1 MKILLF
7 LIIAI
12 LFLTKSNIE
21 NFALSKDDIP
31 GMIKKKMELHNN
43 DVKTCPI
50 TIKPK
55 KKVKQPTCELRTEIP
70 KDDEKDKEVKGV
82 IIDNKVTNKKID
94 NLSILINKTSNNEI
108 NEIKKVNDNIKELQK
123 RPIVRYPTSTDNGEM
138 YKYII
143 VFMVII
149 FIGIGIYFLFSSE
162 DPKDIQGPEYMEMS
176 FEEASKIAKK
186 NLLKK
191 YLATIKKPEVE

>member
-12 LFLTKSNIE
+12 LFLTKTNIE

-31 GMIKKKMELHNN
+31 DMIKRKMELHNN
-43 DVKTCPI
+43 DAKTCPI
-50 TIKPK
+50 NLKPK
-55 KKVKQPTCELRTEIP
+55 KIGKQPICELRTDIP
-70 KDDEKDKEVKGV
+70 KEDTNKMEKEVV
-82 IIDNKVTNKKID
+82 IDNTITNKKID
-94 NLSILINKTSNNEI
+94 NLSILINKSSQNEI
-108 NEIKKVNDNIKELQK
+108 NEIKKVNDGIKELHK
-123 RPIVRYPTSTDNGEM
+123 RPIVRYPSTTDNGSM

-143 VFMVII
+143 IFMIII
-149 FIGIGIYFLFSSE
+149 FVGIGIYFLFMTE
-162 DPKDIQGPEYMEMS
+162 EPKDIHGPEYMEMS

>member
-31 GMIKKKMELHNN
+31 GMIKKKMELHN

-50 TIKPK
+50 TNKPK
-55 KKVKQPTCELRTEIP
+55 KKVKQPKCELRTEIP
-70 KDDEKDKEVKGV
+70 KEDEKDKEIEKE
-82 IIDNKVTNKKID
+82 IFIDNKVTNKKID
-94 NLSILINKTSNNEI
+94 NLSILINKTSQNEI

>member
-12 LFLTKSNIE
+12 LFLTKTNIE

-31 GMIKKKMELHNN
+31 DMIKRKMELHNN
-43 DVKTCPI
+43 GTKTCPI
-50 TIKPK
+50 NK
-55 KKVKQPTCELRTEIP
+55 KTTKIGKQPICELRTDIP
-70 KDDEKDKEVKGV
+70 KEDTNEVV
-82 IIDNKVTNKKID
+82 IDNTVTNKKID
-94 NLSILINKTSNNEI
+94 NLSILINKSSQNEI
-108 NEIKKVNDNIKELQK
+108 NEIKKVNDGIKELHK
-123 RPIVRYPTSTDNGEM
+123 RPIVRYPSTTDNGM

-143 VFMVII
+143 IFMIII
-149 FIGIGIYFLFSSE
+149 FVGIGIYFLFMTEES
-162 DPKDIQGPEYMEMS
+162 KDIHGPEYMEMS